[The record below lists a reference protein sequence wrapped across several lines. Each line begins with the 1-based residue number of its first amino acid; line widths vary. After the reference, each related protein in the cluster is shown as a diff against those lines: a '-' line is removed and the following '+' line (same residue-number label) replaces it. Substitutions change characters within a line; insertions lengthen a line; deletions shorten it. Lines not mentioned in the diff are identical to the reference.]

1 MLPFLTNKKKTV
13 VRNREL
19 GPGGVHLKD
28 YGTPGRTNLVEAL
41 SDMAEEDGRASDHLD
56 HNDVWVD
63 LGAQKNT
70 VKAALQ
76 PKSDVQVKSDIQV
89 KSGVQVTFEATDGM
103 VNELQACIIEDYWTE
118 EGIQRRAAATLNDSV
133 HNWLEGIDNSDVV
146 NESNDSSEDEHSVSS
161 KESFG
166 AKANVYHLPKFE
178 SFQKTKF
185 NGPVFD
191 SEKRLTAYNDR
202 ILSSAI
208 CWRKAGEESDD
219 DMPAFFKP
227 GN

>member
-1 MLPFLTNKKKTV
+1 MLSWFTTKKIV

-28 YGTPGRTNLVEAL
+28 YGIPGRIKLVEAL
-41 SDMAEEDGRASDHLD
+41 SDMAEDDDRASDHLD
-56 HNDVWVD
+56 DNDVWID
-63 LGAQKNT
+63 LDAQKDT
-70 VKAALQ
+70 IKAALQ
-76 PKSDVQVKSDIQV
+76 PKSNVKIKSDVQVTV
-89 KSGVQVTFEATDGM
+89 EATDEM
-103 VNELQACIIEDYWTE
+103 VNELQACIIDDYWTE
-118 EGIQRRAAATLNDSV
+118 EGIQRRAVAALNDSIV
-133 HNWLEGIDNSDVV
+133 NWLEGIDELDVV

-166 AKANVYHLPKFE
+166 AKANAYQLPKFE
-178 SFQKTKF
+178 TLQKTKF

-191 SEKRLTAYNDR
+191 NEKRLTAYNDR
-202 ILSSAI
+202 ILSSAVF
-208 CWRKAGEESDD
+208 WGKVGEESDD